1 LDYEKHIKA
10 ESMYNTPAVFP
21 VYASLLTLQWLKN
34 LGGVAVIEKLNNAKA
49 ALLYAEIDR
58 NPLFK
63 GAAAIEDRSTM
74 NATFLLNDESHAATF
89 DVMWKEG
96 ISGIPGHRSVG
107 GYRASMYNALPIESG
122 FWLT

>member
-1 LDYEKHIKA
+1 MKSISKQKA
-10 ESMYNTPAVFP
+10 CTIHAVP
-21 VYASLLTLQWLKN
+21 VYALLTLQWLKN

-74 NATFLLNDESHAATF
+74 NATFLLNDESHAAT
-89 DVMWKEG
+89 VMWKAKEYLEYQDT
-96 ISGIPGHRSVG
+96 VQ
-107 GYRASMYNALPIESG
+107 
-122 FWLT
+122 W